1 MKVIKSYFPIL
12 ERFLNSTRLFWRN
25 KGGPL
30 LLLAGIAL
38 LASCTE
44 DYPDP
49 LFTEGM
55 IHGKIFMNDYEAS
68 LENVKVLALG
78 PYGNQS
84 TTCNQ
89 DGDYVLSGL
98 GNGTYELE
106 FSMNG
111 YGTVLSYGIQVFG
124 NDTLRR
130 DATLY
135 ETMGGVKLPEFNR
148 IYTSD
153 SHSWLQY
160 DEIAI
165 STSWSYGND
174 SKWGIRLFFAKHPEV
189 SYQDFYC
196 TRNGRKLR
204 RDGYVYYMVMA
215 DNLPFD
221 SGEEV
226 YLIAYICNPEDE
238 GYWDAYQG
246 LITFSTLNPEEHS
259 QVMQFT
265 MPAP

>member
-1 MKVIKSYFPIL
+1 MA
-12 ERFLNSTRLFWRN
+12 LF
-25 KGGPL
+25 G
-30 LLLAGIAL
+30 
-38 LASCTE
+38 SCTE
-44 DYPDP
+44 EYPDP

-55 IHGKIFMNDYEAS
+55 IRGRIFVNNYEAL
-68 LENVKVLALG
+68 LENGNVLALG
-78 PYGNQS
+78 PYGMQS

-89 DGDYVLSGL
+89 DGEYVFSGL

-106 FSMNG
+106 FSMDG
-111 YGTVLSYGIQVFG
+111 YGTVVSYGVQVFG

-130 DATLY
+130 DAILH
-135 ETMGGVKLPEFNR
+135 ENMAGIKLPGFNR

-165 STSWSYGND
+165 STDGNY
-174 SKWGIRLFFAKHPEV
+174 SNTTKWGIRLFFSRHPGV

-204 RDGYVYYMVMA
+204 REGYDNYMVSA
-215 DNLPFD
+215 DNLPFE
-221 SGEEV
+221 SGEEI
-226 YLIAYICNPEDE
+226 YLIAYACNPEDE
-238 GYWDAYQG
+238 GYWNSYQG
-246 LITFSTLNPEEHS
+246 LITFSTLNPEEYS
-259 QVMQFT
+259 PVMQFT